1 MQAAVIEHLG
11 TGPVYREIARPTPGP
26 GQLLVKVLAAGLNPI
41 DLRIASGGH
50 LRGAPP
56 VPYVPG
62 SEGVGIVVAGGEELK
77 GQRVRFQ
84 VIDGSSG
91 ALAEW
96 AAVDAAT
103 CLPLPPGLP
112 DATAAGLGVAG
123 MAAWISLVDKVRLQ
137 KGERVLILGA
147 TGTVGQVAVQIA
159 KLLGAGRIVAAGR
172 DPQALARTLELGADT
187 VVAIAGQSADEL
199 RDEFAAAAR
208 GPLEV
213 VFDPVWG
220 IPLQAALGAAGP
232 SARVVNLGES
242 ASDQATLSSAIVRG
256 RQLTIIGHTNPNTP
270 WEVRARAFRELAD
283 HAAGGRIRIE
293 VEELPLAGVAAA
305 WQRQAASPHAKLVLR
320 PTP

>member
-1 MQAAVIEHLG
+1 MHAAVIEHLG
-11 TGPVYREIARPTPGP
+11 TGPVYREIARPTLGP

-41 DLRIASGGH
+41 DLRLAAGGH

-56 VPYVPG
+56 PPYVPG
-62 SEGVGIVVAGGEELK
+62 SEGVGIVVTGDGELK

-84 VIDGSSG
+84 VIGSPSG
-91 ALAEW
+91 ALAQW

-103 CLPLPPGLP
+103 CLPLHPGLT
-112 DATAAGLGVAG
+112 DATSAGLGVAG
-123 MAAWISLVDKVRLQ
+123 MAAWISLVDKVQLQ

-220 IPLQAALGAAGP
+220 VPLQAALGAAGP

-293 VEELPLAGVAAA
+293 VEELPLAEIATA
-305 WQRQAASPHAKLVLR
+305 WQRQASSPHAKLVLR